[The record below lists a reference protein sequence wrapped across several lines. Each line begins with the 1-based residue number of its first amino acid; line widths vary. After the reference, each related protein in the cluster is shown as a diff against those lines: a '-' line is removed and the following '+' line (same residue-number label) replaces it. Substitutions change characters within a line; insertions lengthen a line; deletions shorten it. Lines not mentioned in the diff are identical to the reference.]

1 MWRVMAHDDDYYGS
15 ENSDHHVRLVWA
27 KAPGVMC
34 LLPPRHQADDEDEV
48 NQNMMT
54 MGSKATWV
62 KTANVRGAL
71 PGKDYEFQPEL
82 KTTSYSAR
90 KSHLKNRTSLNS

>member
-1 MWRVMAHDDDYYGS
+1 MVHDDDYYGS

-48 NQNMMT
+48 NQSMMT
-54 MGSKATWV
+54 MGSKTTWV
-62 KTANVRGAL
+62 KTANIRGAL
-71 PGKDYEFQPEL
+71 PGKDYEFQPEQNNIVLSPEIPL
-82 KTTSYSAR
+82 KESN
-90 KSHLKNRTSLNS
+90 KLEQLE

>member
-34 LLPPRHQADDEDEV
+34 LLPPRHQADEDQV
-48 NQNMMT
+48 SQGQVHDDDSNDQQDQLYPSS
-54 MGSKATWV
+54 G
-62 KTANVRGAL
+62 
-71 PGKDYEFQPEL
+71 
-82 KTTSYSAR
+82 
-90 KSHLKNRTSLNS
+90 